1 MSKPSITIGI
11 SVYDRINDSKVA
23 ALLAK
28 TVLAA
33 YFEVKVVVAACKP
46 DTKRELENIEY
57 IDFVLEPNIP
67 KETPLEFNIHSNL
80 GAARTFSSFLKCG
93 NYAQKNQ
100 TDYYCFGNAGSWLL
114 GPDGIIEL
122 TSKLNK
128 GNKLAACRVARE
140 GRKYL
145 VEDHFFLVNLKIS
158 KDQQIFNGKFYDRF
172 FNPIFFYD
180 NGIHSLLENWIN
192 LKTEP
197 GQVIIY
203 SDLTDCKNHFG
214 DPVNS
219 FVPFSLDLK
228 KNFIHSNPLDLPDEI
243 LTLRIKYIE
252 TCEMLNEYQKTN
264 LINLLN
270 KETSGKLVRS
280 QVKKIGSMYY
290 IGNNMKKGL
299 FYVVIRS
306 KIIWLL
312 LSELSR
318 ILTYLG
324 LKFPIIHY
332 FGKKME
338 KIISRYRDSY
348 KKINF
353 EKIQ

>member
-33 YFEVKVVVAACKP
+33 YVEVKVVVAACKP

-228 KNFIHSNPLDLPDEI
+228 KNFIHSNNEFPKFAIFGYGDSRMLFNLNVKIKKLIKKEKFEI
-243 LTLRIKYIE
+243 RI
-252 TCEMLNEYQKTN
+252 
-264 LINLLN
+264 
-270 KETSGKLVRS
+270 
-280 QVKKIGSMYY
+280 IGMDNRGIKDFSWV
-290 IGNNMKKGL
+290 NCPKKGKTL
-299 FYVVIRS
+299 TRVEMERLIVDIDYFLILYKHLIVYFY
-306 KIIWLL
+306 
-312 LSELSR
+312 
-318 ILTYLG
+318 
-324 LKFPIIHY
+324 
-332 FGKKME
+332 
-338 KIISRYRDSY
+338 
-348 KKINF
+348 
-353 EKIQ
+353 